1 MQNQMRNYS
10 IETFND
16 AENSENRIHS
26 DEMALRFGF
35 KGALVAGVVVF
46 GHMTYL
52 PVKTGGRDWLTV
64 NRAEVRFLKP
74 AYDGEML
81 AITREGTAEGSDT
94 KCFNPDGELLS
105 TMTSEPGKTEV
116 DSKHNIPAADE
127 IVERKEITWDNL
139 TLNQPAPAYRWQADA
154 DLNQKLVTQLRD
166 DLEIYQGKDACV
178 HPFWMLRQ
186 CNSAFSRSFILPAW
200 IHVGSKMTFHQ
211 PLLVGQD
218 IEVRMIPVKKWER
231 KGHEFTTLY
240 IAFLVD
246 REVFVE
252 VEHTSIYKIASPPL
266 TG

>member
-1 MQNQMRNYS
+1 MLKYS

-16 AENSENRIHS
+16 ARQSENKIHS

-52 PVKTGGRDWLTV
+52 PIKTGGRDWLTH
-64 NRAEVRFLKP
+64 NQAEVRFLNP

-81 AITREGTAEGSDT
+81 ELTLEGNAACSDT
-94 KCFNPDGELLS
+94 KCLNPEGVLLA
-105 TMTSEPGKTEV
+105 TLTTEQGTTGR
-116 DSKHNIPAADE
+116 DAKRNIPAAGKPVTREEINWENLILDE
-127 IVERKEITWDNL
+127 
-139 TLNQPAPAYRWQADA
+139 PAPAYLWHAD
-154 DLNQKLVTQLRD
+154 DESNQKLVKQLRD
-166 DLEIYQGKDACV
+166 ELDIYQGDEACV

-200 IHVGSKMTFHQ
+200 LHVGSKIIFHQ

-218 IEVRMIPVKKWER
+218 IEVRMMPVKKWER

-240 IAFLVD
+240 IAFMVNSEL
-246 REVFVE
+246 FVE
-252 VEHTSIYKIASPPL
+252 VEHTSIFKIAQPSQEAAS
-266 TG
+266 